1 MAAIVSTDFRV
12 LNANNFKED
21 VADASNHVYIGIGKA
36 DVWSTTLSDRT
47 DSTDISG
54 EFPPNDHLDEFGI
67 ARQNLIAIKKVNSSD
82 ISHVVRR
89 YNWTTNRAYVAWDS
103 NDSSIFDKE
112 FYILTSEFKVYKCI
126 VKGSGNSTIQ
136 PTQTLTSPTAES
148 DGYVWKYMYTIS
160 VADSEKFL
168 TNTYMPVKTVSF
180 IDADT
185 GAEYINN
192 TAAQNDLSEADYAQ
206 YLNQKASRDTY
217 THNSVDAAGGI
228 ERIVVT
234 NGGTF
239 SSGSSAPTVT
249 ITGDGSGATATATM
263 NSGGTAVESITV
275 TTKGNHYTVAD
286 ITFSAGDAAARAV
299 LAPQQGHGVD
309 PVAELGA
316 FYVGVNTQLDVDDTD
331 ITQGNDFRQ
340 VTLIKNP
347 LAYDATSYNGAA
359 FTAATG
365 KATRHLLMNS
375 STANYQVDELLQQTR
390 SDNRIARAFLLEKDD
405 SANKLFYYQNEL
417 TGYVPFEDS
426 ASLAVVGQTSNTS
439 ATMHASNTRIN
450 PGEIDNK
457 SGDILFL
464 ENRAPINRS
473 ANQIEDIKLII
484 EF

>member
-12 LNANNFKED
+12 LNAGNFKED
-21 VADASNHVYIGIGKA
+21 VADTTNNVYIGIGKA
-36 DVWSTTLSDRT
+36 DVWSNSLSDRT
-47 DSTDISG
+47 DSTNISS
-54 EFPPNDHLDEFGI
+54 EFPPDDHLDEFGI
-67 ARQNLIAIKKVNSSD
+67 ARQNLIAIKKVNASD

-89 YNWTTNRAYVAWDS
+89 YTWTTNRAYVAWDS
-103 NDSSIFDKE
+103 NDPSIFDKE

-126 VKGSGNSTIQ
+126 VKGPANSTVQ
-136 PTQTLTSPTAES
+136 PTQTLTSPFVES
-148 DGYVWKYMYTIS
+148 DGYSWKYMYTIS

-185 GAEYINN
+185 NAEFINN
-192 TAAQNDLSEADYAQ
+192 AAAQADLSEADYAQ
-206 YLNQKASRDTY
+206 YLNQKASRDSY
-217 THNSVDAAGGI
+217 THNSVNAAGGI

-286 ITFSAGDAAARAV
+286 ITFSAGDAVARAV
-299 LAPQQGHGVD
+299 LAPQRGHGVD

-316 FYVGVNTQLDVDDTD
+316 FFVGVNTQLDVDDTD
-331 ITQGNDFRQ
+331 ITQSNDFRQ

-347 LAYDATSYNGAA
+347 KAYNATSYAGAA

-365 KATRHLLMNS
+365 RATGFLKMNS
-375 STANYQVDELLQQTR
+375 ATTNFLRDEVLQQTR
-390 SDNRIARAFLLEKDD
+390 SDGKVAKAFLLDKDD
-405 SANKLFYYQNEL
+405 AANKLFYYQNEL
-417 TGYVPFEDS
+417 TGFVPFEDS
-426 ASLAVVGQTSNTS
+426 ASVAVAGLTSSTS
-439 ATMHASNTRIN
+439 ATMHASQTRIN
-450 PGEIDNK
+450 PAEIDNK
-457 SGDILFL
+457 SGDLLFL

>member
-12 LNANNFKED
+12 LNAGNFKED
-21 VADASNHVYIGIGKA
+21 VADATNNVYIGIGKA
-36 DVWSTTLSDRT
+36 DVWSNSLSDRT
-47 DSTDISG
+47 DSTNISS
-54 EFPPNDHLDEFGI
+54 EFPPDDHLDEFGI
-67 ARQNLIAIKKVNSSD
+67 ARQNLIAIKKVNASD

-89 YNWTTNRAYVAWDS
+89 YTWTTNRAYVAWDS
-103 NDSSIFDKE
+103 SDAAIFDKE

-126 VKGSGNSTIQ
+126 VKGPANSTVQ
-136 PTQTLTSPTAES
+136 PTQTLTSPFVES
-148 DGYVWKYMYTIS
+148 DGYSWKYMYTIS

-185 GAEYINN
+185 NAEFINN
-192 TAAQNDLSEADYAQ
+192 AAAQADLSEADYAQ
-206 YLNQKASRDTY
+206 YLNQKASRDSY
-217 THNSVDAAGGI
+217 THNSVNAAGGI

-286 ITFSAGDAAARAV
+286 ITFSAGDAVARAV
-299 LAPQQGHGVD
+299 LSPQQGHGVD

-316 FYVGVNTQLDVDDTD
+316 FFVGVNTQLDVDDTD
-331 ITQGNDFRQ
+331 ITQSNDFRQ

-347 LAYDATSYNGAA
+347 KAYNATSYAGAA

-365 KATRHLLMNS
+365 RATGFLKMNS
-375 STANYQVDELLQQTR
+375 ATTNFVRDEVLQQTR
-390 SDNRIARAFLLEKDD
+390 SDGKVAKAFLLDKDD
-405 SANKLFYYQNEL
+405 AANKLFYYQNEL
-417 TGYVPFEDS
+417 TGFVPFEDS
-426 ASLAVVGQTSNTS
+426 ASVAVAGLTSSTS
-439 ATMHASNTRIN
+439 ATMHSSQTRIN
-450 PGEIDNK
+450 PAEIDNK
-457 SGDILFL
+457 SGDLLFL